1 MPYRTITVAG
11 REWRVMPAGRVT
23 QYDHDEFALFFISGE
38 GEDRVLRVTRYSPQG
53 SRWRDQS
60 LAELSEEDLV
70 RLLGQSQP
78 SATSPEAG
86 YLP

>member
-1 MPYRTITVAG
+1 MPYRTINVAG

-23 QYDHDEFALFFISGE
+23 QYDHDEFALFFITGE
-38 GEDRVLRVTRYSPQG
+38 GEDRELRVTRYSPQG

>member
-1 MPYRTITVAG
+1 MPYRTINVAG

-23 QYDHDEFALFFISGE
+23 QYDHDEFALYFISGE
-38 GEDRVLRVTRYSPQG
+38 GEDRELRVTRYSPQG

>member
-11 REWRVMPAGRVT
+11 REWRVTPAGRVT
-23 QYDHDEFALFFISGE
+23 QYDRDEFSLFFISGE
-38 GEDRVLRVTRYSPQG
+38 GEDRELRVTRYSPQG

-70 RLLGQSQP
+70 RLLNQSQP

>member
-11 REWRVMPAGRVT
+11 RQWRVMPAGRVT
-23 QYDHDEFALFFISGE
+23 QYNRDEFALFFVTGE
-38 GEDRVLRVTRYSPQG
+38 GEDRELRVTRYSPQG

-70 RLLGQSQP
+70 RLLSQSQP

>member
-11 REWRVMPAGRVT
+11 RQWSVMPAGRVT
-23 QYDHDEFALFFISGE
+23 QYNRDEFALFFVTGQ
-38 GEDRVLRVTRYSPQG
+38 GEDRELRVTRYSPQG

-70 RLLGQSQP
+70 RLLS
-78 SATSPEAG
+78 
-86 YLP
+86 

>member
-1 MPYRTITVAG
+1 MPYRTINVAG
-11 REWRVMPAGRVT
+11 REWKIMPAGRVT
-23 QYDHDEFALFFISGE
+23 QYDRDEFALFFVSGE
-38 GEDRVLRVTRYSPQG
+38 GEERELRVTRYSPQG

-60 LAELSEEDLV
+60 LAELSDDELI
-70 RLLGQSQP
+70 RLLSQSQP

>member
-1 MPYRTITVAG
+1 MPYRTINVAG
-11 REWRVMPAGRVT
+11 REWRIMPAGRVT
-23 QYDHDEFALFFISGE
+23 QYDHDEFSLFFISGE
-38 GEDRVLRVTRYSPQG
+38 GEDRELRVTRYSPQG

>member
-1 MPYRTITVAG
+1 MPHRTITVAG
-11 REWRVMPAGRVT
+11 REWRVTSAGRVT
-23 QYDHDEFALFFISGE
+23 QYDRDEFALFFISGE
-38 GEDRVLRVTRYSPQG
+38 GDERELRVTRYSPQG

-60 LAELSEEDLV
+60 LAELSDEDLV
-70 RLLGQSQP
+70 RLLAQSQP

>member
-1 MPYRTITVAG
+1 MPHRTITVDG
-11 REWRVMPAGRVT
+11 RRWEISPAGHVT
-23 QYDHDEFALFFISGE
+23 QYDHDEFALFFVSGE
-38 GEDRVLRVTRYSPQG
+38 GEERELRVTRYSPQG

-70 RLLGQSQP
+70 RLLRQSQP

>member
-1 MPYRTITVAG
+1 MPYRTINVAG

-38 GEDRVLRVTRYSPQG
+38 GEDRELRVTRYSPQG

-60 LAELSEEDLV
+60 LAELSEDDLV

>member
-1 MPYRTITVAG
+1 MPHRTITVAG
-11 REWRVMPAGRVT
+11 RQWRVMPAGRVT

-38 GEDRVLRVTRYSPQG
+38 GDERELRVTRYSPQG

-60 LAELSEEDLV
+60 LAELSEDDLV
-70 RLLGQSQP
+70 RLLSQSQP

>member
-1 MPYRTITVAG
+1 MPYRTINVAG
-11 REWRVMPAGRVT
+11 REWKVMPAGRVT
-23 QYDHDEFALFFISGE
+23 QYDRDEFALFFVSGE
-38 GEDRVLRVTRYSPQG
+38 GEERELRVTRYSPQG

-60 LAELSEEDLV
+60 LAELTEDDLV
-70 RLLGQSQP
+70 RLLRHSQP

>member
-1 MPYRTITVAG
+1 MPYRTINVAG
-11 REWRVMPAGRVT
+11 REWKIMPAGRVT
-23 QYDHDEFALFFISGE
+23 QYDHDEFALFFVSGE
-38 GEDRVLRVTRYSPQG
+38 GEERELRVTRYSPRG

-60 LAELSEEDLV
+60 LAELSDDDLV
-70 RLLGQSQP
+70 RLLSQSQP